1 MYKVAYT
8 EENCL
13 RFTNIGG
20 QAEGRNDPPNFF
32 KKLFFLLIDNCFAEF
47 CCFLSNL
54 NLNQP

>member
-20 QAEGRNDPPNFF
+20 QAEGRNDPPNFL
-32 KKLFFLLIDNCFAEF
+32 KKYFFY
-47 CCFLSNL
+47 
-54 NLNQP
+54 